1 MYKKS
6 VLNRFTKVITLASF
20 LYLLYPSPGFPV
32 LPSQDKDPRSPARSE
47 MILMEIYQ
55 EVQEFGFREN
65 EDFIKREFNFNL
77 DGIWANREEHVLI
90 LSHKEGNGERMI
102 LQVTYFGEAVNKY
115 FVRYS
120 ESIREIMCHI
130 EGDTL
135 QIRSCGYNEVETRK
149 LLPEILKGIRSE
161 KELLRT
167 IPNKK

>member
-1 MYKKS
+1 M
-6 VLNRFTKVITLASF
+6 KVITLVLF
-20 LYLLYPSPGFPV
+20 FYMLYPSLGFPV
-32 LPSQDKDPRSPARSE
+32 LHFQDKDPRPPTRSE
-47 MILMEIYQ
+47 KILLEIYH
-55 EVQEFGFREN
+55 EVQELGFRED

-102 LQVTYFGEAVNKY
+102 LQVTYFGEAANKY

-135 QIRSCGYNEVETRK
+135 QIRSCGYNDVEARK

-161 KELLRT
+161 KELLRM